1 MQRDGFTIVPTK
13 MYFKKGKAKI
23 ELAVAKG
30 KKQFD
35 KRATKKIEIGI
46 VIKPDTLEKP
56 VKVVYLGIGSNI
68 GNRITHIEKAKS
80 LLLENNI
87 SFNAIS
93 SYYETPSWPNPKN
106 PKFINIVLKVS
117 CIQNPNELI
126 SLCKNIE
133 VKLGRKKSY
142 KNAPRECDIDIIDF
156 KGFVLKDRLNL
167 PHKMMHKRN
176 FVLFPLFEIEKN
188 WVHPILKSNIKNLIL
203 SLPNN
208 EISSIKQI

>member
-1 MQRDGFTIVPTK
+1 MTK
-13 MYFKKGKAKI
+13 LDTSGKQARI
-23 ELAVAKG
+23 
-30 KKQFD
+30 
-35 KRATKKIEIGI
+35 T
-46 VIKPDTLEKP
+46 
-56 VKVVYLGIGSNI
+56 YLGIGSNL
-68 GNRITHIEKAKS
+68 GDKKDNIEKAKY

-117 CIQNPNELI
+117 CIQNPNELL
-126 SLCKNIE
+126 SLCKKIE
-133 VKLGRKKSY
+133 VNLGRKKSY

-156 KGFVLKDRLNL
+156 KGLVLKDRLNL

-176 FVLFPLFEIEKN
+176 FVLFPLFEIEKD